1 MIQVTADWLQTID
14 ALKDVPA
21 GQLQWFIDNSE
32 HHLYPVGNTWFK
44 AGDAVPGTHIVIA
57 GRAKL
62 YLQQHNDMVELM
74 TLEPKSITGYLPF
87 SRMTKVAATCDVVEP
102 IQVLTFPKAKIDDL
116 IHHHFELTQA
126 LVHVMTSRVREF
138 TGLQQQSEKMM
149 ALGKLS
155 AGLTHELN
163 NPASAILR
171 GARSLKQHLQL
182 VPDVFKA
189 LMNLQLSE
197 TQVDAINNIMFTV
210 LQQGPPP
217 PMGMLERGDKTDELL
232 DVLDKYKVDNAMD
245 IAENMVDFGF
255 SEVHIEQFRKHI
267 ADNAVSPV
275 LNWINTNLVTEKMV
289 TDIEEAAARIS
300 KLVDSVKSFTH
311 MDQGQ
316 DKSPVDVHTGL
327 QSTLN
332 LLDYKLRKSNI
343 EVSRNFDTTL
353 PQVNAFAGELNQVWT
368 NIIDNAIDAMEPNGK
383 GHLTVATAMD
393 GKCLAVKITDDGPGI
408 SPEIKDKIFD
418 PFFTTKDIGKG
429 TGMGLDIVAQIIR
442 HHRGHYKVTSEPGN
456 TTFTVLLPLHD

>member
-1 MIQVTADWLQTID
+1 MTTVTAGWLQTVD
-14 ALKDVPA
+14 ALKDVPVS
-21 GQLQWFIDNSE
+21 QLQWFIDNSE
-32 HHLYPVGNTWFK
+32 QYHYPVGNTWFK
-44 AGDAVPGTHIVIA
+44 AGDAVPGTHIVIS

-74 TLEPKSITGYLPF
+74 TLEPHSITGYLPF
-87 SRMTKVAATCDVVEP
+87 SRMTKAAASCDVVEEM
-102 IQVLTFPKAKIDDL
+102 QVLTFPREKIDDL

-126 LVHVMTSRVREF
+126 LVHVMTSRVRDF
-138 TGLQQQSEKMM
+138 TSLQQQSEKMM

-163 NPASAILR
+163 NPASAVLR

-197 TQVDAINNIMFTV
+197 TQVDAVNNIMFEV
-210 LQQGPPP
+210 IHQGPPP
-217 PMGMLERGDKTDELL
+217 PMGMLERSDKTDELL
-232 DVLDKYKVDNAMD
+232 DILDKYKVDNAMD

-255 SEVHIEQFRKHI
+255 SDVHIEQFNQHI
-267 ADNAVSPV
+267 PPNAVSPV

-316 DKSPVDVHTGL
+316 DKSWIDVHTGL

-332 LLDYKLRKSNI
+332 MLEYKLRKGNI
-343 EVSRNFDTTL
+343 EVNRNFDTSL
-353 PQVNAFAGELNQVWT
+353 PQISAFAGELNQVWT

-383 GHLTVATAMD
+383 GQITVTTAMD
-393 GKCLAVKITDDGPGI
+393 GKCLAVTVTDNGPGI

-442 HHRGHYKVTSEPGN
+442 HHRGNYKVNSEPGN